1 MGRLGSAVFTLA
13 LILSL
18 RDIYGN
24 SQKDSDDEAFSEE
37 FGDEEVTPLDSTDEG
52 EIPVR
57 KPTSHFTAPH
67 TMKNL
72 PVMKFSFWSVIIVS
86 FFFFFSFGSGTAVA
100 FSTVLA

>member
-1 MGRLGSAVFTLA
+1 MVMGRLGSAVFTLA

-86 FFFFFSFGSGTAVA
+86 FFFFFQ
-100 FSTVLA
+100 LW